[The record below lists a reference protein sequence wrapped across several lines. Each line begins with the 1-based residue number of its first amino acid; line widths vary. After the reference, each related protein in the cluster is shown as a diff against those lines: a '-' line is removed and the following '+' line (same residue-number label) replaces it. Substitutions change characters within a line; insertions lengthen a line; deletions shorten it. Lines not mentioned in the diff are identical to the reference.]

1 MPSPIVQLVAAAAS
15 RPHPVRVRLDDL
27 TAAIARLAAA
37 IPLATPSPMS
47 SSAMVVLSPP
57 RRNVVQMR
65 KRTEATKASAAAT
78 ANRLHSGERAARGR
92 QLEIIR
98 VVSSADG

>member
-1 MPSPIVQLVAAAAS
+1 MASPRVQLVADAAS
-15 RPHPVRVRLDDL
+15 SAHAVRVRLDDL

-47 SSAMVVLSPP
+47 SSAMVVLSRP

-65 KRTEATKASAAAT
+65 KRTEATKPSAAPP
-78 ANRLHSGERAARGR
+78 ANRLHPGERAGR
-92 QLEIIR
+92 RKKVEIIR
-98 VVSSADG
+98 VVVSAEG